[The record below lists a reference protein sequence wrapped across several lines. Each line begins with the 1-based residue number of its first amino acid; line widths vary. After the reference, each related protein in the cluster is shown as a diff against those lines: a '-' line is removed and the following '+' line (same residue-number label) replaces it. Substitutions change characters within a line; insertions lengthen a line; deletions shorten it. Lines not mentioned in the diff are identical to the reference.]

1 VALPRK
7 VYQLVLL
14 VIATT
19 LLLINQNSIAAIGTV
34 SEQSG
39 PTEIVRKS
47 KSIESKVNSS
57 IEMLDTVVTAKSK
70 VMLTFEDHTTV
81 KITEQSKLIIDDFVY
96 DNKKGAGKLA
106 LKVALG
112 TARYASG
119 QIAKSNPQSVNI
131 QTPTATIAVRG
142 TDFSMTVDELG
153 RSLVVLLP
161 SCDAK
166 SCVTGAIE
174 VSTEVGSVFMNQAYQ
189 ATLVSSRTEQPTKPL
204 ILPLDQANI
213 NNLLIVSPPKQLDDQ
228 KYQQENKTALDINFL
243 DQDLLK
249 YDALDI
255 DELKRFSMLDINY
268 LDFDLLPNILDE
280 STAALAASQ
289 ESMLEQKT
297 MLPGYNEGSGL
308 KYGIDENGKLILTKM
323 ANHVAQV
330 IVDKEADLV
339 LSITQDGSPL
349 VQKVNG
355 GGTTTITITQ
365 K

>member
-1 VALPRK
+1 
-7 VYQLVLL
+7 
-14 VIATT
+14 
-19 LLLINQNSIAAIGTV
+19 
-34 SEQSG
+34 
-39 PTEIVRKS
+39 
-47 KSIESKVNSS
+47 
-57 IEMLDTVVTAKSK
+57 
-70 VMLTFEDHTTV
+70 MLTFEDHTTV
-81 KITEQSKLIIDDFVY
+81 KITEQSKLLIDDFVY
-96 DNKKGAGKLA
+96 DNNKGTGKLA

-131 QTPTATIAVRG
+131 QTPTASIAVRG

-174 VSTEVGSVFMNQAYQ
+174 VSTEAGSVFMNQAYQ
-189 ATLVSSRTEQPTKPL
+189 ATLVASRTEPPSRPI

-213 NNLLIVSPPKQLDDQ
+213 NNLLIVSPPKQLDEQ

-255 DELKRFSMLDINY
+255 DELKKFSMLDLNY
-268 LDFDLLPNILDE
+268 LDFNLLPNILDE
-280 STAALAASQ
+280 SNAALAASQ

-308 KYGIDENGKLILTKM
+308 KYGIDENGKLILTKI
-323 ANHVAQV
+323 ANHIAQV
-330 IVDKEADLV
+330 TVDKEADLV
-339 LSITQDGSPL
+339 LNITQDGSPL

-355 GGTTTITITQ
+355 GGTTTITINQ

>member
-1 VALPRK
+1 MPLNTNTVSFVNKEFLSLMKKDSA
-7 VYQLVLL
+7 
-14 VIATT
+14 
-19 LLLINQNSIAAIGTV
+19 LINF
-34 SEQSG
+34 
-39 PTEIVRKS
+39 
-47 KSIESKVNSS
+47 
-57 IEMLDTVVTAKSK
+57 LDQDLLK
-70 VMLTFEDHTTV
+70 
-81 KITEQSKLIIDDFVY
+81 Y
-96 DNKKGAGKLA
+96 NA
-106 LKVALG
+106 L
-112 TARYASG
+112 
-119 QIAKSNPQSVNI
+119 
-131 QTPTATIAVRG
+131 
-142 TDFSMTVDELG
+142 DEDELKKF
-153 RSLVVLLP
+153 R
-161 SCDAK
+161 
-166 SCVTGAIE
+166 E
-174 VSTEVGSVFMNQAYQ
+174 
-189 ATLVSSRTEQPTKPL
+189 
-204 ILPLDQANI
+204 
-213 NNLLIVSPPKQLDDQ
+213 
-228 KYQQENKTALDINFL
+228 LDINFL

-249 YDALDI
+249 YDVLDI

-297 MLPGYNEGSGL
+297 MLPGYSEGSGL

>member
-1 VALPRK
+1 
-7 VYQLVLL
+7 
-14 VIATT
+14 
-19 LLLINQNSIAAIGTV
+19 
-34 SEQSG
+34 
-39 PTEIVRKS
+39 
-47 KSIESKVNSS
+47 
-57 IEMLDTVVTAKSK
+57 MLDTVVTAKSK

-81 KITEQSKLIIDDFVY
+81 KITEQSKLLIDDFVY
-96 DNKKGAGKLA
+96 DNKKGTGKLA

-131 QTPTATIAVRG
+131 QTPTASIAVRG

-174 VSTEVGSVFMNQAYQ
+174 VSTEAGSVFMNQAYQ
-189 ATLVSSRTEQPTKPL
+189 ATLVASRTEPPTKPL
-204 ILPLDQANI
+204 VLPLDQANI
-213 NNLLIVSPPKQLDDQ
+213 NNLLIVSPPKQLDEQ

-243 DQDLLK
+243 DKDLLK
-249 YDALDI
+249 YDALDV
-255 DELKRFSMLDINY
+255 DELKKFSMLDINY
-268 LDFDLLPNILDE
+268 LDFNLLPNILDE
-280 STAALAASQ
+280 SNAALAASQ

-297 MLPGYNEGSGL
+297 MLPGYNEASGL
-308 KYGIDENGKLILTKM
+308 KYGVDENGKLILTKI
-323 ANHVAQV
+323 ANHTAQ
-330 IVDKEADLV
+330 ITIDKEADIV
-339 LSITQDGSPL
+339 LNITQDGSPL
-349 VQKVNG
+349 IQKVNG

>member
-1 VALPRK
+1 
-7 VYQLVLL
+7 
-14 VIATT
+14 
-19 LLLINQNSIAAIGTV
+19 
-34 SEQSG
+34 
-39 PTEIVRKS
+39 VRKS

-81 KITEQSKLIIDDFVY
+81 KITEQSKLLIDDFVY
-96 DNKKGAGKLA
+96 DNKKGTGKLA

-131 QTPTATIAVRG
+131 QTPTASIAVRG

-174 VSTEVGSVFMNQAYQ
+174 VSTEAGSVFMNQAYQ
-189 ATLVSSRTEQPTKPL
+189 ATLVASRTEPPTKPL
-204 ILPLDQANI
+204 VLPLDQANI
-213 NNLLIVSPPKQLDDQ
+213 NNLLIVSPPKQLDEQ

-243 DQDLLK
+243 DKDLLK
-249 YDALDI
+249 YDALDV
-255 DELKRFSMLDINY
+255 DELKKFSMLDINY
-268 LDFDLLPNILDE
+268 LDFNLLPNILDE
-280 STAALAASQ
+280 SNAALAASQ

-308 KYGIDENGKLILTKM
+308 KYGIDENGKLVLTKI
-323 ANHVAQV
+323 ANHIAQV
-330 IVDKEADLV
+330 TVDKEADLV

-349 VQKVNG
+349 IQKVNG
-355 GGTTTITITQ
+355 GGSTTITITQ

>member
-1 VALPRK
+1 
-7 VYQLVLL
+7 
-14 VIATT
+14 
-19 LLLINQNSIAAIGTV
+19 
-34 SEQSG
+34 
-39 PTEIVRKS
+39 
-47 KSIESKVNSS
+47 
-57 IEMLDTVVTAKSK
+57 MLDTVVTAKSK

-81 KITEQSKLIIDDFVY
+81 KITEQSKLLIDDFVY
-96 DNKKGAGKLA
+96 DNNKGTGKLA

-131 QTPTATIAVRG
+131 QTPTASIAVRG

-174 VSTEVGSVFMNQAYQ
+174 VSTEAGSVFMNQAYQ
-189 ATLVSSRTEQPTKPL
+189 ATLVASRTEPPSRPI

-213 NNLLIVSPPKQLDDQ
+213 NNLLIVSPPKQLDEQ

-255 DELKRFSMLDINY
+255 DELKKFSMLDLNY
-268 LDFDLLPNILDE
+268 LDFNLLPNILDE
-280 STAALAASQ
+280 SNAALAASQ

-308 KYGIDENGKLILTKM
+308 KYGIDENGKLILTKI
-323 ANHVAQV
+323 ANHIAQV
-330 IVDKEADLV
+330 TVDKEADLV
-339 LSITQDGSPL
+339 LNITQDGSPL

-355 GGTTTITITQ
+355 GGTTTITINQ

>member
-1 VALPRK
+1 
-7 VYQLVLL
+7 
-14 VIATT
+14 
-19 LLLINQNSIAAIGTV
+19 
-34 SEQSG
+34 
-39 PTEIVRKS
+39 
-47 KSIESKVNSS
+47 
-57 IEMLDTVVTAKSK
+57 MLDTVVTAKSK
-70 VMLTFEDHTTV
+70 VMLTFEDRTTV

-161 SCDAK
+161 SCDEK

-189 ATLVSSRTEQPTKPL
+189 ATLVSSRTEQPTKPI

-297 MLPGYNEGSGL
+297 MLPGYSEGSGL
-308 KYGIDENGKLILTKM
+308 RYGIDENGKLILTKI
-323 ANHVAQV
+323 ANHTAQV

-339 LSITQDGSPL
+339 LSISQDGSPL